1 MRLVLE
7 RTQKVRTSNIRT
19 LANPNFEHLE
29 LISKNTGRTRTS
41 IVELRTSKKC
51 KKSWFWDNS
60 NFFFNYWPI
69 QRLYSLIFY
78 SQSRNWSKKIL
89 KMNCHLISYDFIR
102 FFWLKMSLKRAPISS
117 KSSPNFKIELR
128 TSRTLFPS
136 PEVEL
141 NELEHLKS
149 RTFRT
154 RTQVRSI
161 TSLILA
167 RSIKQANCDI
177 MFRLYL

>member
-1 MRLVLE
+1 
-7 RTQKVRTSNIRT
+7 
-19 LANPNFEHLE
+19 
-29 LISKNTGRTRTS
+29 
-41 IVELRTSKKC
+41 
-51 KKSWFWDNS
+51 
-60 NFFFNYWPI
+60 
-69 QRLYSLIFY
+69 
-78 SQSRNWSKKIL
+78 
-89 KMNCHLISYDFIR
+89 MNCNLISYDFIR

-161 TSLILA
+161 TNIGN
-167 RSIKQANCDI
+167 INHQPEIEKVKGNI
-177 MFRLYL
+177 V

>member
-1 MRLVLE
+1 
-7 RTQKVRTSNIRT
+7 
-19 LANPNFEHLE
+19 
-29 LISKNTGRTRTS
+29 
-41 IVELRTSKKC
+41 
-51 KKSWFWDNS
+51 
-60 NFFFNYWPI
+60 
-69 QRLYSLIFY
+69 
-78 SQSRNWSKKIL
+78 
-89 KMNCHLISYDFIR
+89 MNCNLISYDFLR

-161 TSLILA
+161 TTPKCAKAAGVTFVKPDSVPPAQLPKHLRYTPFKCFEMCFPNTRMA
-167 RSIKQANCDI
+167 FLVFQSSIKAI
-177 MFRLYL
+177 YLIVDCIYLGNI

>member
-1 MRLVLE
+1 
-7 RTQKVRTSNIRT
+7 
-19 LANPNFEHLE
+19 
-29 LISKNTGRTRTS
+29 
-41 IVELRTSKKC
+41 
-51 KKSWFWDNS
+51 
-60 NFFFNYWPI
+60 
-69 QRLYSLIFY
+69 
-78 SQSRNWSKKIL
+78 
-89 KMNCHLISYDFIR
+89 MNCNLISYDFIR

-161 TSLILA
+161 TKHDEIDVLKIFFFLLSNIHC
-167 RSIKQANCDI
+167 SWKYIVANWWWSQVGKIWVSFKVELGPCNCN
-177 MFRLYL
+177 MPLTQLNYLVLYAYYLVLPT

>member
-1 MRLVLE
+1 
-7 RTQKVRTSNIRT
+7 
-19 LANPNFEHLE
+19 
-29 LISKNTGRTRTS
+29 
-41 IVELRTSKKC
+41 
-51 KKSWFWDNS
+51 
-60 NFFFNYWPI
+60 
-69 QRLYSLIFY
+69 
-78 SQSRNWSKKIL
+78 
-89 KMNCHLISYDFIR
+89 MNCNLISYDFIR

-161 TSLILA
+161 TNKQQHNRNLGALTFAIIPIFRIRIVPDTCVNLSNQTTLLPVVQKI
-167 RSIKQANCDI
+167 SVIKCNRCSNI
-177 MFRLYL
+177 SSCM